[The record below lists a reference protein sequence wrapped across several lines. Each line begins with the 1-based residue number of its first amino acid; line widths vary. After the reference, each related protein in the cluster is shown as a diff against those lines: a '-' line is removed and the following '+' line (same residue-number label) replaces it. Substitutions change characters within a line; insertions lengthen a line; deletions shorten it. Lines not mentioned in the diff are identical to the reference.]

1 MGACSILLCA
11 LLLTIRFPPISLRRY
26 DLFCL
31 VKHSFPF
38 KIYLYYRNYN
48 QSWNSTHTV
57 TGSLFIAFSHSSPF
71 SPNIE
76 LQEQPAK
83 LAIVMK
89 VIGRTGSRGQVSLE
103 VVIEAPRVVFCP
115 HLVASRPFLVCTVSC
130 RIYFPYFEIIDR

>member
-1 MGACSILLCA
+1 M
-11 LLLTIRFPPISLRRY
+11 
-26 DLFCL
+26 
-31 VKHSFPF
+31 
-38 KIYLYYRNYN
+38 
-48 QSWNSTHTV
+48 
-57 TGSLFIAFSHSSPF
+57 TGSLFIAFSHPSPF

-115 HLVASRPFLVCTVSC
+115 HLVATISGVHRIVS
-130 RIYFPYFEIIDR
+130 YLFPIFRNH